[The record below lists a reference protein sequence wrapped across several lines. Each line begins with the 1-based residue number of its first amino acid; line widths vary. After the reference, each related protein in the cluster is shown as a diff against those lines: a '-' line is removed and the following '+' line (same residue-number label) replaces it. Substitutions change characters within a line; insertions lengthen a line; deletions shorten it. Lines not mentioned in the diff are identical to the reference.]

1 MEGKAYLKL
10 NKAGAKRYPE
20 LRRQGFAEFLEVNPN
35 IVDSAT
41 IISHPRR
48 HTFAGYYDLQNISP
62 NGEKMFYLSVP
73 HHASPKYNKAWEL
86 ISYGQRSILSRV
98 RTTRPN
104 RQARCCIP

>member
-1 MEGKAYLKL
+1 MEGKAYLKM

-48 HTFAGYYDLQNISP
+48 HTFAGYYDLQNMSQA
-62 NGEKMFYLSVP
+62 GDKMFYLSVP
-73 HHASPKYNKAWEL
+73 QHASPKYNKAT
-86 ISYGQRSILSRV
+86 IHIYD
-98 RTTRPN
+98 TKTKTRKL
-104 RQARCCIP
+104 Q